1 MKFYKALFIL
11 VMVFCLSGFVLAS
24 PSEAQQGYGMH
35 QQGMWNSDSG
45 GDQSGQWSYCP
56 YCGSDL
62 RGRRNYPMGP
72 GRMGPGYKGY
82 GMMGRGY
89 YGHHDMGP
97 GMMGPG
103 YYDYRGMGP
112 GMMGPGYERDYRRY
126 EKPLNKEEAKQA
138 VEKMIEISRNPNL
151 KTGDIED
158 NERFFVVE
166 VLTQEDSLVD
176 KVQVDKDT
184 GLMRSIY

>member
-1 MKFYKALFIL
+1 
-11 VMVFCLSGFVLAS
+11 
-24 PSEAQQGYGMH
+24 
-35 QQGMWNSDSG
+35 
-45 GDQSGQWSYCP
+45 
-56 YCGSDL
+56 
-62 RGRRNYPMGP
+62 MGP
-72 GRMGPGYKGY
+72 GRMSPGNEGY

-89 YGHHDMGP
+89 YGRH
-97 GMMGPG
+97 
-103 YYDYRGMGP
+103 GMGP
-112 GMMGPGYERDYRRY
+112 GKMGPGYERDYRRF
-126 EKPLNKEEAKQA
+126 EKPLNKEEAKLA

>member
-1 MKFYKALFIL
+1 
-11 VMVFCLSGFVLAS
+11 
-24 PSEAQQGYGMH
+24 
-35 QQGMWNSDSG
+35 
-45 GDQSGQWSYCP
+45 
-56 YCGSDL
+56 
-62 RGRRNYPMGP
+62 
-72 GRMGPGYKGY
+72 
-82 GMMGRGY
+82 MMERGY
-89 YGHHDMGP
+89 YSRHGMGP

-151 KTGDIED
+151 KTGKIED
-158 NERFFVVE
+158 IERFFVVE